1 MMSNQITVNFIIFFK
16 PNKALDMK
24 FPIRTIFCAMLV
36 ASIACSVNIAFAEN
50 YEFRASPH
58 ISLNRVYRVDKV
70 TGEMGACQYGLV
82 DNSVGAT
89 LCYTSGEG
97 AQAQSPSEYG
107 LISSSH
113 QQESGIFR
121 VNKKTGEMSVCY
133 VLNDEKVVCT
143 PQTKDTQT
151 IAVPAPL
158 TSVKPPETPA
168 KPVK

>member
-1 MMSNQITVNFIIFFK
+1 MKSRIKTV
-16 PNKALDMK
+16 
-24 FPIRTIFCAMLV
+24 FCATLMSSLCAV
-36 ASIACSVNIAFAEN
+36 IDTAFAEN

-89 LCYTSGEG
+89 LCYASGEG
-97 AQAQSPSEYG
+97 AQAQTPGEYG
-107 LISSSH
+107 LVSSSH

-121 VNKKTGEMSVCY
+121 VNKKTGEMSICY

-143 PQTKDTQT
+143 PQTKDAQ
-151 IAVPAPL
+151 AMLAPVPLPAAKL
-158 TSVKPPETPA
+158 PETPA
-168 KPVK
+168 KPTR

>member
-1 MMSNQITVNFIIFFK
+1 MKLILRIIFMSLPFIG
-16 PNKALDMK
+16 ATSAE
-24 FPIRTIFCAMLV
+24 RAY
-36 ASIACSVNIAFAEN
+36 AEN

-89 LCYTSGEG
+89 LCYAPGDG
-97 AQAQSPSEYG
+97 AQAQTPSDYG
-107 LISSSH
+107 LVSSSH

-121 VNKKTGEMSVCY
+121 VNRKTGEMSICY

-143 PQTKDTQT
+143 PQAKDAQNY
-151 IAVPAPL
+151 AAAR
-158 TSVKPPETPA
+158 PPEATGA
-168 KPVK
+168 KPKP

>member
-1 MMSNQITVNFIIFFK
+1 MKLSSRITFVSISFIGLIS
-16 PNKALDMK
+16 AE
-24 FPIRTIFCAMLV
+24 
-36 ASIACSVNIAFAEN
+36 CSHAEN

-89 LCYTSGEG
+89 LCYAAGDG
-97 AQAQSPSEYG
+97 AQAQTPSDYG
-107 LISSSH
+107 LVSSSH

-121 VNKKTGEMSVCY
+121 VNRKTGEMSICY

-143 PQTKDTQT
+143 PQAKD
-151 IAVPAPL
+151 APIVSKQPEV
-158 TSVKPPETPA
+158 TGVKPA
-168 KPVK
+168 R